1 MITADSRAL
10 NVFESRHHNRL
21 PDGMKSYLKLRY
33 GGVMIPEQEPFQ
45 NSQEL
50 QEAMDQE
57 LHSWRAGEISSGM
70 LEAADRVISLHRILC
85 EQYNDLMTSHLF
97 LCQSLDDA
105 ETFIYRNELFEDF
118 EDYTVKGADDDESV
132 HC

>member
-1 MITADSRAL
+1 MITADNRAL
-10 NVFESRHHNRL
+10 NVFETRHHNRL
-21 PDGMKSYLKLRY
+21 PAGMKSYLKLRY
-33 GGVMIPEQEPFQ
+33 GGVMTVGQEPFR
-45 NSQEL
+45 NPREL
-50 QEAMDQE
+50 QDAMDQV
-57 LHSWRAGEISSGM
+57 LQSWRAGKISSGM
-70 LEAADRVISLHRILC
+70 LEAADRVVSLHRILC
-85 EQYNDLMTSHLF
+85 EQYDDLMTSHLF